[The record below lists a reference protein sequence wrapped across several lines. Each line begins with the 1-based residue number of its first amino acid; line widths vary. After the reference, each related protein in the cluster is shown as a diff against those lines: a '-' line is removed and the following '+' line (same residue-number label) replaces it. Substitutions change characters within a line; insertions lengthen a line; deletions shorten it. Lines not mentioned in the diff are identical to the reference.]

1 MYCPHYH
8 YNSGDYYCDLL
19 QNNVSEAK
27 HDCFCTDMNG
37 TNYESCDVYNKYG

>member
-8 YNSGDYYCDLL
+8 YNDGDYYCDLL

-27 HDCFCTDMNG
+27 IIENQH
-37 TNYESCDVYNKYG
+37 SCDFAQPC